1 MQRGDDPRGD
11 RPGYAVVGLVQI
23 KPGREE
29 EARQMVAQHA
39 GNMLQG
45 MSGSRRG
52 YWARTIEGTAV
63 IQHSFWLFE
72 SEQSARLAETTFK
85 TLRDMPEAPATFL
98 SVDVCGVIGQT
109 P

>member
-1 MQRGDDPRGD
+1 M
-11 RPGYAVVGLVQI
+11 YAVMGRVQI
-23 KPGREE
+23 KPGHEE
-29 EARQMVAQHA
+29 EARQMVAQHGA
-39 GNMLQG
+39 DLLQG
-45 MSGSRRG
+45 MPGSRGG

-72 SEQSARLAETTFK
+72 SEEGARVAETTFK

-98 SVDVCGVIGQT
+98 SVDVCEVIGQA